1 MVYYFSGGFTDKM
14 VQYLQNM
21 PGFEPVDVLV
31 TQLDRNSINAMLR
44 HIKSGVV
51 NKLFIDSGAFS
62 VHTGKATVDIDE
74 YISYVNS
81 IDEHVA
87 AIAQVDTIPGTF
99 GMPKSKKDYEESAR
113 KSWENFLYMY
123 KRVKSPE
130 KLIPVFHYGESFDVL
145 RAMLAWRDEQ
155 GKPLTYLGISPAND
169 TSQKVKNV
177 YMRNVYD
184 IIAKSSNP
192 SVRTH
197 LFGMTALDAL
207 SKFPCY
213 SADSISHR
221 LVGAYGKVLIPEFG
235 VISVSKR
242 SRTSKTKS
250 NMSFLDTADELAMSR
265 LEKYLSSLNVTVDEI
280 ADIPDAR
287 VAVTMYSIIHILKAN
302 PYRPTNTKSS
312 IKLFELPE
320 VKYADA
326 LSADLSPLALMDEEE
341 REGFKRYQEAKK
353 KYGDAQ

>member
-14 VQYLQNM
+14 VKYLQNM

-31 TQLDRNSINAMLR
+31 TQLDRNSIKAMLR
-44 HIKSGVV
+44 HIQDGIV

-74 YISYVNS
+74 YIEYVNS

-99 GMPKSKKDYEESAR
+99 GMAKSKEDYEESAR

-123 KRVKSPE
+123 KKIKSPE

-145 RAMLAWRDEQ
+145 KHMLEWRDEE

-169 TSQKVKNV
+169 TSQKTKNI

-184 IIAKSSNP
+184 IIANSSNP
-192 SVRTH
+192 TVRTH

-250 NMSFLDTADELAMSR
+250 NMSFLDTADELAMSK
-265 LEKYLSSLNVTVDEI
+265 LEVYLSSLNVTVDEI
-280 ADIPDAR
+280 AEVPDAR
-287 VAVTMYSIIHILKAN
+287 VAVTMYSIIQILKAN
-302 PYRPTNTKSS
+302 PYKPTNIKSS
-312 IKLFELPE
+312 IKLFKLPE
-320 VKYADA
+320 TKYTVALNADM
-326 LSADLSPLALMDEEE
+326 SEGGLMEEPDNIYDIQSE
-341 REGFKRYQEAKK
+341 
-353 KYGDAQ
+353 DA